1 MDFSQNVLQQIFGVY
16 RLNIDNASN
25 VSQTNTKIKMTFAK
39 EDAFA
44 VRELLIRG
52 RSGLDGFNL
61 GEDGAQ
67 EDAAQGPGEKKD
79 PSGKCIRIE
88 VLDLL
93 LMGLLKSKGVFFFQ
107 MIAVV
112 TTVTAMLN
120 VSTEL
125 LSGFIGDFIFEVG
138 IGIGIVIMLGFLLAL
153 LCGMAGSLI
162 RYYGFTIMDNGEAV
176 KIEYGLLTK
185 KRYTIQ
191 KNRIS
196 GFSYGQSFLMRILGT
211 GTLQLFAIG
220 YGPGDEEDGGMVVHF
235 ADVVLLA
242 DEADTGER
250 AVMADILP
258 QMTEETAYTGAAKG
272 SLRYF
277 FYGFGFILALAL
289 LGASVYCSINVEHCQ
304 QLWIVGLLIGFYS
317 VAGRIQEY
325 KNTGISGNTENIS
338 LTFGGFQKTSIFIKT
353 THVESISAGGSILKE
368 KKGIASITVSY
379 IAPLASA
386 NQRVKNVPAETFEYI
401 KEMLIY

>member
-138 IGIGIVIMLGFLLAL
+138 IGIGIVIMLGFLFVLAL

-220 YGPGDEEDGGMVVHF
+220 YGPGDEEEGGEEPILF
-235 ADVVLLA
+235 PLLKQ
-242 DEADTGER
+242 EKLR